1 MSKHSLKRLL
11 LIGVVPLAISC
22 SSEVQ
27 VPKNHYGV
35 LVRMGEA
42 VGAESGPTQLNRTV
56 IDRIVIFP
64 KEQEL
69 VFSAANGTTFAMIL
83 EVVDPKKFY
92 FMTLGHGE
100 KIVTY
105 YAEKLS
111 TLSPDQGATFLMAE
125 LNKPESGFRMRLA
138 N

>member
-27 VPKNHYGV
+27 VPKDHYAV

-42 VGAESGPTQLNRTV
+42 VGAESGPAQLNRTV

-64 KEQEL
+64 KEQKL
-69 VFSAANGTTFAMIL
+69 VFSAANGATFVMIL

-100 KIVTY
+100 NIVTY

-111 TLSPDQGATFLMAE
+111 TLSPDQGSTFLMAE
-125 LNKPESGFRMRLA
+125 LNKPESGFRLRLA
-138 N
+138 T